1 MIGALPIELIPDLLN
16 LYQELIIGLLHLLEN
31 LSRKLVVGYCTR
43 RIISL
48 ILLCFG
54 ILRYVGLSFGRRRS
68 WTRPHPLDFNCY
80 VSRHVLNLLLY
91 FLGLPYFL
99 LLRAVDFT
107 IFLTK
112 RSLGSICIVFGQI
125 CRVIQL
131 ILLWVVRQ
139 SGKSWI

>member
-16 LYQELIIGLLHLLEN
+16 LYQELIIGLLHLLKN

-68 WTRPHPLDFNCY
+68 
-80 VSRHVLNLLLY
+80 
-91 FLGLPYFL
+91 
-99 LLRAVDFT
+99 
-107 IFLTK
+107 
-112 RSLGSICIVFGQI
+112 
-125 CRVIQL
+125 
-131 ILLWVVRQ
+131 
-139 SGKSWI
+139 